1 MLNERADTVIID
13 GPDSNKYI
21 NVQEEKICRE
31 GCSPLLQHQ
40 QQIPHSPPHRLPL
53 QKPTQQPQA
62 TIISGRHHKNN

>member
-1 MLNERADTVIID
+1 MLNGRADTVIID

-31 GCSPLLQHQ
+31 GGSPLLQHQ
-40 QQIPHSPPHRLPL
+40 QQIPHSPPYRLSL

-62 TIISGRHHKNN
+62 TIISSRHH